1 MDVEQSIKPL
11 AAPYG
16 AVKGCRTALVGI
28 CVGHSRIGDKGA
40 VGLSGLS
47 EWQYNKTIA
56 ELLSIELKKRNVKSV
71 VFSTYQGTGYGSA
84 MAWIA
89 TQLNVFKVDFAVELH
104 FNSADSPLANGYEF
118 LYWHKSKRSK
128 QICELFRMVF
138 NKKYPNNNDRGI
150 KALNQESRGAL
161 FTRLTS
167 MPAVILEPFFG
178 SNKREWE
185 YFSESRGAMMDLV
198 NAYADA
204 IESCVVSL

>member
-1 MDVEQSIKPL
+1 
-11 AAPYG
+11 
-16 AVKGCRTALVGI
+16 
-28 CVGHSRIGDKGA
+28 
-40 VGLSGLS
+40 
-47 EWQYNKTIA
+47 
-56 ELLSIELKKRNVKSV
+56 
-71 VFSTYQGTGYGSA
+71 

-128 QICELFRMVF
+128 QICELFRGVF
-138 NKKYPNNNDRGI
+138 TKKYPSHNDRGI
-150 KALNQESRGAL
+150 KGLTQESRGAL